1 MADPTQTLTFLA
13 WVRER
18 VGALATTQSQGR
30 ARGEVAIT
38 LTGAR
43 ADGSTTGT
51 RSRSLPFAL
60 AGPADVV
67 GLHPG
72 AIVRRYPAPGAIDHE
87 SDRCPYVEFAEPSL
101 PWRYT
106 PAGNPAAGT
115 GGLHPWLVLVVG
127 EEGTEL
133 QLDGGRVTLAT
144 GVQGGAHAL
153 GAPNAAY
160 RFAHVQ
166 VDARGHRTA
175 RVLSAR
181 PLEPG
186 TDYLAVLVPAFDDA
200 GRRQWSGAAP
210 VAVDVYDHWRFRTGI
225 PAGSFEDLA
234 ARLEPGFAPHSV
246 GRARLRYPRLADAP
260 ELEVRGALV
269 AAKEDETEPDDAPLP
284 QAVADDLAGLALPAR
299 DPEGRP
305 IVGLPRYGEAWDV
318 ATPDG
323 AAWARTLNGDPR
335 HRGVAG
341 LGLEVGI
348 RFQEELVADAL
359 AHLGALAEVRQRLRH
374 AVLGAEVAKSLWRRR
389 MPGDPVDRL
398 SLIGPA
404 LPRLMTDSGPVATL
418 ATAADRTL
426 PRGVFSAAARRTL
439 RTGPARTTLATEAP
453 RPAAVLGSANRQPP
467 QPPSSI
473 DGVPLESVGVE
484 DFDRGRRLVV
494 QAGRVNPKTLLQA
507 ASDLVTRADP
517 RVQAVGN
524 DVVVA
529 LRKATELNR
538 PAPWGPALAVLVNA
552 DADTI
557 GGARDPA
564 KVAQQLG
571 RTLTRLR
578 DRFDDE
584 IDDADFAEVV
594 RDVSPTSAADPVL
607 AEVDLQVLA
616 DGVAEAFDPTTGRAP
631 VLTRVLDTVDGV
643 DPAQPLAPPELCVGL
658 ERPLWADV
666 ERAFGEWLIPGVGA
680 LSENA
685 VISLETN
692 PVFIDAFLTGAN
704 TQLLSELR
712 WRNIPVATGCTPLRR
727 FWDRADT
734 ATGDRADDVIGVHLW
749 TADSALGAASHR
761 PGGAAGRDLVVIVR
775 GALFLRYPSTIVFL
789 QSAVHGAEP
798 DFDVDPAPDAA
809 RILPGFQGRLGKDV
823 AFFGFPGVPVAAMA
837 RNWLVF
843 EEPPSG
849 YRFANDVATP
859 ATNGDAWA
867 ADALALPVRVLI
879 RGDSLVPED
888 S

>member
-1 MADPTQTLTFLA
+1 MADPQQTLTFLA

-18 VGALATTQSQGR
+18 VGGLATSQSQGR

-38 LTGAR
+38 LTGRR
-43 ADGSTTGT
+43 ADGSTTGSQ
-51 RSRSLPFAL
+51 SRSLAFAL
-60 AGPADVV
+60 AGPADVI

-127 EEGTEL
+127 VEGSEL
-133 QLDGGRVTLAT
+133 ELDGDHVTIAPEAQV
-144 GVQGGAHAL
+144 GVHAL
-153 GAPNAAY
+153 GNPGSAY

-166 VDARGHRTA
+166 VDAQGHRTA

-181 PLEPG
+181 RLEPG

-200 GRRQWSGAAP
+200 ARPRWTGAAT
-210 VAVDVYDHWRFRTGI
+210 VSVDVYDHWRFRTGV

-234 ARLEPGFAPHSV
+234 ARLVPGFAPESV
-246 GRARLRYPRLADAP
+246 GRARLHYRRLADAP

-269 AAKEDETEPDDAPLP
+269 AAPTDETEPDDAPLP
-284 QAVADDLAGLALPAR
+284 QPVADDLAGLRLPAR

-305 IVGLPRYGEAWDV
+305 IVALPRYGDAWD
-318 ATPDG
+318 ASAPD
-323 AAWARTLNGDPR
+323 AAEWARTLNGDPR

-359 AHLGALAEVRQRLRH
+359 AHLGALAEARQRLRH

-389 MPGDPVDRL
+389 VPESPVARL
-398 SLIGPA
+398 SLLGPS
-404 LPRLMTDSGPVATL
+404 LPRLMTDRGPVGEL
-418 ATAADRTL
+418 ATADDRTL

-439 RTGPARTTLATEAP
+439 RTGPARTTLPAEPP
-453 RPAAVLGSANRQPP
+453 RPAAVLDAANRPP
-467 QPPSSI
+467 PPPPSSI
-473 DGVPLESVGVE
+473 DGVPLEAVGVQ

-494 QAGRVNPKTLLQA
+494 QAGRVNPKNLLQA
-507 ASDLVTRADP
+507 AGDLVTRADP
-517 RVQAVGN
+517 RVQGVGS
-524 DVVVA
+524 DLLVG
-529 LRKATELNR
+529 LRRATELGR
-538 PAPWGPALAVLVNA
+538 PAPWGPALAILLTA

-557 GGARDPA
+557 GASRDPA
-564 KVAQQLG
+564 ARAQRLG
-571 RTLTRLR
+571 RALTRLR
-578 DRFDDE
+578 DRFADE
-584 IDDADFAEVV
+584 ADDADLAELV
-594 RDVSPTSAADPVL
+594 RDVAPSTASDPVVT
-607 AEVDLQVLA
+607 EVDLQGLA
-616 DGVAEAFDPTTGRAP
+616 TGVAEAFDPTTGRAP
-631 VLTRVLDTVDGV
+631 VVTRVLDTVSGV

-658 ERPLWADV
+658 DRPMWADV
-666 ERAFGEWLIPGVGA
+666 ERAFDEWLIPGVGD
-680 LSENA
+680 LPENA

-734 ATGDRADDVIGVHLW
+734 ATGERADEVVGLHLW
-749 TADSALGAASHR
+749 AADSALGAASHR
-761 PGGAAGRDLVVIVR
+761 PGGEPGRDLVVIVR

-789 QSAVHGAEP
+789 QSALHGSEP
-798 DFDVDPAPDAA
+798 DFDHDPADDAP
-809 RILPGFQGRLGKDV
+809 RILPGFQGRIGKDV
-823 AFFGFPGVPVAAMA
+823 AFFGFSGVPTAAMA

-843 EEPPSG
+843 EEPPAG
-849 YRFANDVATP
+849 YRFANDVVTA
-859 ATNGDAWA
+859 ATNGHEWA
-867 ADALALPVRVLI
+867 ADTLAQPVRVLI
-879 RGDSLVPED
+879 RGDSLVPETP
-888 S
+888 